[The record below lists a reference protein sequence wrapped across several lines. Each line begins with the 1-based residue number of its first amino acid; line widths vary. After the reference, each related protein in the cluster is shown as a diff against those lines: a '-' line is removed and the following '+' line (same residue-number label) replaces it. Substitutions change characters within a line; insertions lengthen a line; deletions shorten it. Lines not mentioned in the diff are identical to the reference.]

1 MPLFFLI
8 FIVFQGIQALDSKDL
23 MFLLAKQLSPSGV
36 NSLGRIVLPKVL
48 RDSLI
53 SILLGVV
60 KSWGLHEDEVY
71 VLRGVL
77 KHMLMDE
84 E

>member
-1 MPLFFLI
+1 M
-8 FIVFQGIQALDSKDL
+8 QALDAKDL

-53 SILLGVV
+53 IPFLIFNLAVVTALG
-60 KSWGLHEDEVY
+60 LQEDEC
-71 VLRGVL
+71 
-77 KHMLMDE
+77 
-84 E
+84 